1 MKDKNEFGRMSKEQV
16 QEVKKFDK
24 ATEARKSNVKTELN
38 ELVLDLSLGIKNN
51 SHDKLKTL
59 LKGVKFIRNVKVR
72 GMIADAAYN
81 MHFILNTLED
91 LGVTVSNV
99 DLEVEM

>member
-1 MKDKNEFGRMSKEQV
+1 MKDKNEFGRMTKEQV
-16 QEVKKFDK
+16 QEVEKFYK
-24 ATEARKSNVKTELN
+24 AAEARKSNAKTELN

-51 SHDKLKTL
+51 SRDKLKTL

-81 MHFILNTLED
+81 MHFIFNTLED

>member
-1 MKDKNEFGRMSKEQV
+1 MKDKNEFGRMTKEQV
-16 QEVKKFDK
+16 QEVKKFEK
-24 ATEARKSNVKTELN
+24 AAEARTSNAKTELN

-51 SHDKLKTL
+51 SRDKLKAL

-81 MHFILNTLED
+81 VHFILNTLED